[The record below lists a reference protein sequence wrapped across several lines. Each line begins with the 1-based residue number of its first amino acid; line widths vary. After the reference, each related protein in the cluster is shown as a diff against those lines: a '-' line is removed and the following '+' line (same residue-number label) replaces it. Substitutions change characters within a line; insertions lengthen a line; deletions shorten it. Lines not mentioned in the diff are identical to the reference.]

1 MRDRK
6 RTSKANGKGFPV
18 HNVPDSWWVVTL
30 VSYRFIFFL
39 LLQQVYFHLVLALL
53 KWRRKKNRRV
63 ELWSE
68 NNSTLHIPTLSRPHS
83 SVAILDRIADS
94 TSQLMWAVYPGIR
107 MIKCKPFFQHYLAIG
122 RRFLDAI
129 LLWSNP
135 DNSWIEASLEYLRN
149 LCDFQS

>member
-1 MRDRK
+1 MKKEKESTGRIVVRK
-6 RTSKANGKGFPV
+6 QF
-18 HNVPDSWWVVTL
+18 NVTYSYTFEASFFGCDFGPHCGQHFSVD
-30 VSYRFIFFL
+30 VSGL
-39 LLQQVYFHLVLALL
+39 PCVQ
-53 KWRRKKNRRV
+53 
-63 ELWSE
+63 
-68 NNSTLHIPTLSRPHS
+68 
-83 SVAILDRIADS
+83 
-94 TSQLMWAVYPGIR
+94 